1 MLFDKDEDGVLTFHE
16 LQQEL
21 FMIFILHINLVSI
34 EGDASSGTETR
45 DQRSAA
51 DGQESNAFRFARTS
65 RDLFLSVGTR
75 FYSDLDFFGFHFLY
89 SFEIKISNTYELM
102 HKG

>member
-21 FMIFILHINLVSI
+21 SMIFILHINLVSI

-75 FYSDLDFFGFHFLY
+75 FYSDLDLLSSSLDIIFFILLKLKLVTHM
-89 SFEIKISNTYELM
+89 N
-102 HKG
+102 